1 MRTFSNY
8 LHLHTN
14 NLKYFLLFQYL
25 NELILSKSSALYIL
39 IVNLVLLGVNV
50 ALYMNP
56 WQTSAETEVTIG
68 ASGVATRV
76 AADGALANAG
86 DNATNDKKTINSG
99 NDAGITAANID
110 DPNNATLAV
119 KVEFA
124 KLKQEYQQ
132 QRLEEALRQQ
142 LQQKKIEQ
150 ILAENQRLVDKI
162 STLDNQVNIQES
174 YLLESQQQEKQLK
187 ALLQKER
194 LQHASLSTS
203 PINRIKTS
211 IVQQPDLLKNKKVG
225 QGSIAENNAISDQ
238 DFIDIAIENNSIKT
252 DIVDSN
258 EAIIELPDRFTGAV
272 EFGFNYEQ
280 DNQITKNLRGRLI
293 LDYDE
298 VDQYNINSDMEFEF
312 ESEDNEDTAQKL
324 RWQLQGNYNLD
335 PMNLAFVRSDIKH
348 SQFASYKQED
358 TFTVGYGHIF
368 FNENNHKFNTEFGPG
383 YKFAEPNVDED
394 EVSINEFILRTRLN
408 YERIVSES
416 LQVSLQGVFEVG
428 HSNSVYGVE
437 FKAQNRIYQQLYL
450 IFDVDYEYN
459 QNVPE
464 GTENKEVST
473 GFNIQYAF

>member
-1 MRTFSNY
+1 MKPKQANA
-8 LHLHTN
+8 N
-14 NLKYFLLFQYL
+14 K
-25 NELILSKSSALYIL
+25 
-39 IVNLVLLGVNV
+39 
-50 ALYMNP
+50 
-56 WQTSAETEVTIG
+56 EVTIG
-68 ASGVATRV
+68 ANGAVTHV
-76 AADGALANAG
+76 GADGALANAG
-86 DNATNDKKTINSG
+86 DNKNNINSAS
-99 NDAGITAANID
+99 DAGIAAANIEA
-110 DPNNATLAV
+110 PINTALVV
-119 KVEFA
+119 KEELVR
-124 KLKQEYQQ
+124 LKQEFQQ
-132 QRLEEALRQQ
+132 QQSEDTLKQQ
-142 LQQKKIEQ
+142 QQQKKLEQ
-150 ILAENQRLVDKI
+150 LLAENQRLIDKI

-174 YLLESQQQEKQLK
+174 YLVESQQQEKQLK

-194 LQHASLSTS
+194 LQHASLLSS

-211 IVQQPDLLKNKKVG
+211 IDQQPDLLKNKKVG
-225 QGSIAENNAISDQ
+225 QGSIEENNAISDQ

-258 EAIIELPDRFTGAV
+258 EEVIELPDRFTGAV

-335 PMNLAFVRSDIKH
+335 PMNLAFVRSDIKR
-348 SQFASYKQED
+348 SQYASYEQED

-383 YKFAEPNVDED
+383 YKFAEPNADED
-394 EVSINEFILRTRLN
+394 AVSINEFILRTRLN

-450 IFDVDYEYN
+450 IFDIDYKYN

-464 GTENKEVST
+464 DTENKEVST

>member
-1 MRTFSNY
+1 MKPKQAN
-8 LHLHTN
+8 TN
-14 NLKYFLLFQYL
+14 K
-25 NELILSKSSALYIL
+25 
-39 IVNLVLLGVNV
+39 
-50 ALYMNP
+50 
-56 WQTSAETEVTIG
+56 EVTIG
-68 ASGVATRV
+68 ANGAVTHV
-76 AADGALANAG
+76 GADGALANAG
-86 DNATNDKKTINSG
+86 DNKNNINSAS
-99 NDAGITAANID
+99 DAGIAAANIEA
-110 DPNNATLAV
+110 PINTALVV
-119 KVEFA
+119 KEELVR
-124 KLKQEYQQ
+124 LKQEFQQ
-132 QRLEEALRQQ
+132 QQSEDTLKQQ
-142 LQQKKIEQ
+142 QQQKKLEQ
-150 ILAENQRLVDKI
+150 LLAENQRLIDKI

-174 YLLESQQQEKQLK
+174 YLVESQQQEKLLK

-194 LQHASLSTS
+194 LQHASLLSS

-211 IVQQPDLLKNKKVG
+211 IDQQPDLLKNKKVG
-225 QGSIAENNAISDQ
+225 QGSIEENNAISDQ

-258 EAIIELPDRFTGAV
+258 EEVIELPDRFTGAV

-335 PMNLAFVRSDIKH
+335 PMNLAFVRSDIKR
-348 SQFASYKQED
+348 SQYASYEQED

-383 YKFAEPNVDED
+383 YKFAEPNADED
-394 EVSINEFILRTRLN
+394 AVSINEFILRTRLN

-450 IFDVDYEYN
+450 IFDIDYKYN

-464 GTENKEVST
+464 DTENKEVST

>member
-1 MRTFSNY
+1 MKPKQANA
-8 LHLHTN
+8 N
-14 NLKYFLLFQYL
+14 K
-25 NELILSKSSALYIL
+25 
-39 IVNLVLLGVNV
+39 
-50 ALYMNP
+50 
-56 WQTSAETEVTIG
+56 EVTIG
-68 ASGVATRV
+68 ANGAVTHV
-76 AADGALANAG
+76 GADGALANAG
-86 DNATNDKKTINSG
+86 DNKNNINSAS
-99 NDAGITAANID
+99 DAGIAAANIEA
-110 DPNNATLAV
+110 PINTALVV
-119 KVEFA
+119 KEELVR
-124 KLKQEYQQ
+124 LKQEFQQ
-132 QRLEEALRQQ
+132 QQSEDTLKQQ
-142 LQQKKIEQ
+142 QQQKKLEQ
-150 ILAENQRLVDKI
+150 LLAENQRLIDKI

-174 YLLESQQQEKQLK
+174 YLVESQQQEKLLK

-194 LQHASLSTS
+194 LQHASLLSS

-211 IVQQPDLLKNKKVG
+211 IDQQPDLLKNKKVG
-225 QGSIAENNAISDQ
+225 QGSIEENNAISDQ

-258 EAIIELPDRFTGAV
+258 EEVIELPDRFTGAV

-335 PMNLAFVRSDIKH
+335 PMNLAFVRSDIKR
-348 SQFASYKQED
+348 SQYASYEQED

-383 YKFAEPNVDED
+383 YKFAEPNADED
-394 EVSINEFILRTRLN
+394 AVSINEFILRTRLN

-450 IFDVDYEYN
+450 IFDIDYKYN

-464 GTENKEVST
+464 DTENKEVST

>member
-1 MRTFSNY
+1 MKPKQAN
-8 LHLHTN
+8 TN
-14 NLKYFLLFQYL
+14 K
-25 NELILSKSSALYIL
+25 
-39 IVNLVLLGVNV
+39 
-50 ALYMNP
+50 
-56 WQTSAETEVTIG
+56 EVTIG
-68 ASGVATRV
+68 ANGAVTHV
-76 AADGALANAG
+76 GADGALANAG
-86 DNATNDKKTINSG
+86 DNKNNINSAS
-99 NDAGITAANID
+99 DAGIAAANIEA
-110 DPNNATLAV
+110 PINTALVV
-119 KVEFA
+119 KEELVR
-124 KLKQEYQQ
+124 LKQEFQQ
-132 QRLEEALRQQ
+132 QQSEDTLKQQ
-142 LQQKKIEQ
+142 QQQKKLEQ
-150 ILAENQRLVDKI
+150 LLAENQRLIDKI

-174 YLLESQQQEKQLK
+174 YLVESQQQEKLLK

-194 LQHASLSTS
+194 LQHASLLSS

-211 IVQQPDLLKNKKVG
+211 IDQQPDLLKNKKVG
-225 QGSIAENNAISDQ
+225 QGSIEENNAISDQ
-238 DFIDIAIENNSIKT
+238 DFIEIAIENNSIKT

-258 EAIIELPDRFTGAV
+258 EEVIELPDRFTGAV

-335 PMNLAFVRSDIKH
+335 PMNLAFVRSDIKR
-348 SQFASYKQED
+348 SQYASYEQED

-383 YKFAEPNVDED
+383 YKFAEPNADED
-394 EVSINEFILRTRLN
+394 AVSINEFILRTRLN

-450 IFDVDYEYN
+450 IFDIDYKYN

-464 GTENKEVST
+464 DTENKEVST